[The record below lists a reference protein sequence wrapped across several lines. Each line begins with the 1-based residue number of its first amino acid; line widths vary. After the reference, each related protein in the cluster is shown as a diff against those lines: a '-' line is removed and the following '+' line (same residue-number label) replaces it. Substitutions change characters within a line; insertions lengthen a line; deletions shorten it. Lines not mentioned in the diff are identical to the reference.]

1 MGIRI
6 HILTLFP
13 DMFHSPFEESIVGR
27 AVQAGLVRI
36 DVHNTREYAHD
47 RHRTVDDYP
56 YGGGGGMVLKAGPL
70 FELVEKINV
79 AASELV
85 MPVILLSPQGKRF
98 EQAYAEK
105 LAQYDEMVLICGRY
119 EGVDERVRLH
129 LATEELSIGDFV
141 ITGGELAAMVVV
153 DSVVR
158 LLPGALGSAD
168 SIQDDSFTSG
178 LLQHPQYTRPMTF
191 RGWSV
196 PEELVSGNHK
206 DVSRWRRQQ
215 SLLRTLERRPDLL
228 EKAILTEED
237 KRFLDLNYTT
247 GQYVVE

>member
-13 DMFHSPFEESIVGR
+13 DMFQSPFQESIVGR
-27 AVQAGLVRI
+27 AAQAGLIRI
-36 DVHNTREYAHD
+36 DVHNPREYAHD

-70 FELVEKINV
+70 FELVEEIKV
-79 AASELV
+79 SATESV
-85 MPVILLSPQGKRF
+85 MPIILLSPQGRRF
-98 EQAYAEK
+98 EQADAEK
-105 LAQYDEMVLICGRY
+105 LAQYDELVLICGRY
-119 EGVDERVRLH
+119 EGVDERVRQH
-129 LATEELSIGDFV
+129 LATDELSLGDFV
-141 ITGGELAAMVVV
+141 ITGGELAAMIVV

-158 LLPGALGSAD
+158 LLPGALGSGD

-196 PEELVSGNHK
+196 PQELVSGNHK
-206 DVSRWRRQQ
+206 EVSRWRRQQ

-228 EKAILTEED
+228 EKVMLTEEE
-237 KRFLDLNYTT
+237 KRFLDLNHTAD
-247 GQYVVE
+247 